1 MGNNGDRYAG
11 AWKRARIHAIQRK
24 TGGFLLTNEWGK
36 MKQRALALAI
46 KRMIWA
52 EMALTATLAAPAFAQ
67 SQPSPGGA
75 AVADAVAQEAPA
87 AGAGGDSG
95 AQRKNKV
102 AQIKRFEV
110 TGSLIRSADK
120 VGFNQVQ
127 TVTAKDIEAS
137 GQNSV
142 ADFLRSTS
150 ANSASSWAEG
160 TTNSFAPGGAGIALR
175 GLSEKYTLVMIDG
188 QRVAPYA
195 FATNVT
201 DQFFDLNTLPL
212 NIIDRIE
219 IVKTGAVSQYG
230 SDAIAGVVNI
240 ITKKNFQGLQ
250 LDGSYGGAT
259 QNGGGAGTTKFS
271 ILGGFGDLNADRFNV
286 TAAASLYRFNGVS
299 AADRD
304 TTQNQNFS
312 NFPGG
317 LFNQSPSYWRNP
329 AGARVPLAGCPWGGA
344 PIAGS
349 STARINGPGTIC
361 QTNTAYATSLSPW
374 TERLSAKVHGDFKIS
389 DSMQAFADLWESNNT
404 TNTNNFVGGLGNST
418 QAFDPATGGL
428 RPISNVVPA
437 SNPYNPFGV
446 PSKLVYSFPNAQSVR
461 TSANFWRAAT
471 GLKGSFIAPY
481 VGDVDWS
488 TAYTH
493 SQDTVSNTFSNL
505 INAKALQN
513 IVQNGV
519 FNFANPSGTPNGLA
533 GLYGSTSSQAIT
545 KLDALDATM
554 STPTLFKLPT
564 GNVGLGLGAQF
575 MHQSQYVGTG
585 AGYQDGTFIS
595 PALQSVSGQRN
606 VAAIYYQIDIPI
618 LKNLTFSQSGR
629 YDHYSDFGG
638 AFSPRFALRFQPVRE
653 LTMYGSYNRGFRAPT
668 LIENTSSRS
677 FSAQGAVDPHDPNNP
692 GAYGLVEE
700 VQAGNRNL
708 QPERTKNYNLGF
720 QLSPA
725 RNTDIGFDWYKIH
738 IDNVIGTADIQQS
751 VNQNDPS
758 QVVRNA
764 NGSIAYVLMPFQN
777 LSSLDT
783 DGFET
788 TFRQSVPTR
797 IGTFTLSGD
806 WAYVWHFKMPV
817 GGVSTDFAGNNGSL
831 NQPFGGSF
839 PRWKGNTSLSWNY
852 QSKWNATLT
861 WMYTGPYTQAILSP
875 GQYPNMEGS
884 VASYSQFNLMVSYTG
899 IKHWTIYAG
908 IDNIFNRA
916 PPFDPVYMNSSYQT
930 GYDSSL
936 YTYIGRFAQVGA
948 TYRF

>member
-1 MGNNGDRYAG
+1 
-11 AWKRARIHAIQRK
+11 
-24 TGGFLLTNEWGK
+24 
-36 MKQRALALAI
+36 MKQRALAVAI
-46 KRMIWA
+46 RRIVWA
-52 EMALTATLAAPAFAQ
+52 ELAFAATLATPAFAQ
-67 SQPSPGGA
+67 SQPVAGPASA
-75 AVADAVAQEAPA
+75 ADTLAQAPVIVAQANTPSTAQGTKSHTTPGASATTPA
-87 AGAGGDSG
+87 TPATSATSTTPNTITQGKDG
-95 AQRKNKV
+95 V
-102 AQIKRFEV
+102 AQLKRFEV
-110 TGSLIRSADK
+110 TGSLIRSSDK

-127 TVTAKDIEAS
+127 TVTAKDIENS

-175 GLSEKYTLVMIDG
+175 GLSEKYTLVLIDG
-188 QRVAPYA
+188 LRVAPYA

-259 QNGGGAGTTKFS
+259 QDGGGAGTTKLS
-271 ILGGFGDLNADRFNV
+271 VLGGFGDLNSDRFNV
-286 TAAASLYRFNGVS
+286 TAALSMYRFNGVS

-317 LFNQSPSYWRNP
+317 LYNQSTSYWRDP
-329 AGARVPLAGCPWGGA
+329 TGARVPLSPCPYNGS
-344 PIAGS
+344 PISGTA
-349 STARINGPGTIC
+349 TARINGAGTVC
-361 QTNTAYATSLSPW
+361 QNNTAYATSLSPW
-374 TERLSAKVHGDFKIS
+374 TERLSAKVHADFKIS
-389 DSMQAFADLWESNNT
+389 DSMQAFADLWESNNR
-404 TNTNNFVGGLGNST
+404 TNTNNFVGGLGNNT
-418 QAFDPATGGL
+418 QAYDPATGGL
-428 RPISNVVPA
+428 HVISNVVPA
-437 SNPYNPFGV
+437 SNPYNPYGV
-446 PSKLVYSFPNAQSVR
+446 PSRLVYSFPNTQSVL
-461 TSANFWRAAT
+461 TTANFWRAAT
-471 GLKGSFIAPY
+471 GLKGTISTPY
-481 VGDVDWS
+481 VGDLDWAAS
-488 TAYTH
+488 YSH
-493 SQDTVSNTFSNL
+493 SQDTVSNEFTNRLS
-505 INAKALQN
+505 ASALQN

-519 FNFANPSGTPNGLA
+519 FNFENPSATPNGLA
-533 GLYGSTSSQAIT
+533 GLYQSTNTQAIT
-545 KLDALDATM
+545 KLDALDATL

-575 MHQSQYVGTG
+575 MHQSQYVGEG
-585 AGYQDGTFIS
+585 LGWADGSLVT
-595 PALQSVSGQRN
+595 PALQSVTGQRN
-606 VAAIYYQIDIPI
+606 VAAVYYQIDIPI
-618 LKNLTFSQSGR
+618 LQNLTFSQSGR

-638 AFSPRFALRFQPVRE
+638 AFSPRFALRYQPVRE

-668 LIENTSSRS
+668 LIENTSSKS
-677 FSAQGAVDPHDPNNP
+677 FSAQAAVDQHDPNNP
-692 GAYGLVEE
+692 GAFGLIEE
-700 VQAGNRNL
+700 VQAGNRSL
-708 QPERTKNYNLGF
+708 QPERTKNYNVGF

-738 IDNVIGTADIQQS
+738 IDNVIGTQDIQAT
-751 VNQNDPS
+751 VDANDPT
-758 QVVRNA
+758 QVVRNT

-777 LSSLDT
+777 LASLDT

-788 TFRQSVPTR
+788 TFRQSLPTK

-839 PRWKGNTSLSWNY
+839 PRWKGNTNLNWNY

-861 WMYTGPYTQAILSP
+861 WQYTGPYTQAILQP
-875 GQYPNMEGS
+875 GQYPNLQSS
-884 VASYSQFNLMVSYTG
+884 VASYSQFNLFFSYTG
-899 IKHWTIYAG
+899 IKHWTLYAG

-936 YTYIGRFAQVGA
+936 YTYIGRFAQIGA
-948 TYRF
+948 TYKF